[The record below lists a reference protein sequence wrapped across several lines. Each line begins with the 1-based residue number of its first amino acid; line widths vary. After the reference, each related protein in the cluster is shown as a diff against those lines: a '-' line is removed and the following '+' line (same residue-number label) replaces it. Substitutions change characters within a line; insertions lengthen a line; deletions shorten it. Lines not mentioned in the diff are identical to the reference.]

1 VVNSYTQYN
10 QIEIVDSHT
19 IPRSEWEGWR
29 RPISQQR
36 GAGLLAWV
44 AATKKAYAPQGV
56 EYFGHPAYQNNN
68 NHYRHLK
75 SKTCHTMLLVP
86 LLDLENNCIG
96 VIRLINKEGPDS
108 INYYDQEDLEV
119 AEIVANLTALTLLYW
134 IIWWRTL
141 LTLPRLA
148 ARLKLPISLP
158 TKGSVFQSQITELA
172 SLLKIRI

>member
-1 VVNSYTQYN
+1 
-10 QIEIVDSHT
+10 
-19 IPRSEWEGWR
+19 
-29 RPISQQR
+29 
-36 GAGLLAWV
+36 
-44 AATKKAYAPQGV
+44 
-56 EYFGHPAYQNNN
+56 
-68 NHYRHLK
+68 
-75 SKTCHTMLLVP
+75 MLLVP